1 MKLKRIK
8 AIYLKIWLNLIWNLD
23 QNIEKVRKRVNTFDI
38 VNSLYVG
45 RELLINVFKSGIF
58 PVKEQQGKELKILT
72 PT

>member
-1 MKLKRIK
+1 MVEFNMKSRPKHRK
-8 AIYLKIWLNLIWNLD
+8 GK
-23 QNIEKVRKRVNTFDI
+23 EKSKYFWYCKF
-38 VNSLYVG
+38 LYVG

>member
-23 QNIEKVRKRVNTFDI
+23 QNIEKVRKRINTFDI

>member
-23 QNIEKVRKRVNTFDI
+23 QNIEKVRKRINTFDI

-58 PVKEQQGKELKILT
+58 PVKERQGKELKILT